1 MTNLA
6 TRYPEKIR
14 LKIGSKIIAVPAS
27 TIQLI
32 STDKAYTAVY
42 TSGRRI
48 LDNKSLKE
56 FQTKLDP
63 NMENTFLMYNRSNII
78 DKYVGLEPNQQN
90 FNKIMKSLDHSGND
104 YFRLSRPNQEQG
116 LHTIYNKNNSSFGT
130 QAKLFFLYLRFD
142 IIRNVRVSKPVT
154 T

>member
-14 LKIGSKIIAVPAS
+14 LKIGSKIITVPAS

-32 STDKAYTAVY
+32 STDKPYTAVY
-42 TSGRRI
+42 TNGRRI

-63 NMENTFLMYNRSNII
+63 NVENTFLMYKRSNII

-90 FNKIMKSLDHSGND
+90 FNKIMKSLDHSEND
-104 YFRLSRPNQEQG
+104 YFKLSRLNQE
-116 LHTIYNKNNSSFGT
+116 
-130 QAKLFFLYLRFD
+130 
-142 IIRNVRVSKPVT
+142 
-154 T
+154 